1 VLRTLNGS
9 AVLTTAYLSRDP
21 APIVYVTSTDTMVA
35 GDVVRIGTSAIQ
47 VAAVLDSYS
56 FSGTYVYGSVPVPVP
71 LRDNGSG
78 YEGATVYSLV

>member
-1 VLRTLNGS
+1 
-9 AVLTTAYLSRDP
+9 
-21 APIVYVTSTDTMVA
+21 MVA